1 MVFTIDHNKAQEY
14 GTIADGTYEV
24 FVSNVGEQFTQNGRT
39 YIQAQLTIRNDV
51 QQKYQNASVFHKI
64 WSPKET
70 NQLTSTNY
78 QTIAKQLGVPTGTRY
93 NSMDDFWKDL
103 LHRTLKVTVSTKES
117 GGYTNTNVTKF
128 AASDIQ
134 GQLLHKDKNGA
145 LVTAVVQGSSIDIA
159 EDDLP
164 F

>member
-51 QQKYQNASVFHKI
+51 QQKYQNASVFYKI

-93 NSMDDFWKDL
+93 NSL
-103 LHRTLKVTVSTKES
+103 TVR
-117 GGYTNTNVTKF
+117 
-128 AASDIQ
+128 
-134 GQLLHKDKNGA
+134 
-145 LVTAVVQGSSIDIA
+145 
-159 EDDLP
+159 
-164 F
+164 